1 MPDELGDR
9 LEQLPLP
16 DSSEA
21 RERVARIA
29 AEGSELDGTAANR
42 SRHRPRR
49 QSRWAAGIV
58 AAVALVGLSLT
69 PPGRAIAEGVGEL
82 VGIGGKSSLDHSK
95 NENVP
100 AAGAAVVI
108 DAGTLPGSDQPYEI
122 TAYRSREPKHEL
134 PRRQDVPTP
143 RPIPEQSS
151 RAPISC
157 ISLDL
162 PGIENR
168 SQAEFSTIC
177 VDAEESDDYTLSAS
191 GFSEDTAGTYGE
203 AARFRVSGLTGEDAA
218 EVEVTYV
225 DPATGSRIKAPV
237 IYGRLADT
245 VAEQIDAP
253 ARFGHFIAFI
263 PDDGIKVSFNRGGSA
278 AHPFVE
284 TIEVRA
290 FDDAGEEIAV
300 DRFGQDLAKLEQRA
314 RRRGR

>member
-9 LEQLPLP
+9 LERLPLP

-29 AEGSELDGTAANR
+29 AEGSDLDASAATR

-49 QSRWAAGIV
+49 QSRWAAGII
-58 AAVALVGLSLT
+58 AAIALVGLSLT

-122 TAYRSREPKHEL
+122 TAYRSREPKHDL
-134 PRRQDVPTP
+134 PRRHDVPT

-151 RAPISC
+151 RASISC

-162 PGIENR
+162 PGIENL

-177 VDAEESDDYTLSAS
+177 VDAEESDDYTLHAS

-203 AARFRVSGLTGEDAA
+203 AARFRVSGSTSEDVA

-225 DPATGSRIKAPV
+225 DPATGNRIKAPV
-237 IYGRLADT
+237 IYGRLAGT

-263 PDDGIKVSFNRGGSA
+263 PDDGIKASLNRGGLA

-290 FDDAGEEIAV
+290 FDDAGEQITV
-300 DRFGQDLAKLEQRA
+300 DRFGQDLAKLERRA